1 VALNQVLTS
10 FISAYANA
18 VAASYSESV
27 IASMG
32 IVMRGSSMA
41 FTLIFGL
48 SMGYQPIAGFC
59 YGGKLYKRL
68 MDGFKVTVMYG
79 SSLALFFA
87 ALLYI
92 FAPVIIKAFIDNAE
106 VIELGTRIMRAH
118 ALPMPFMSLQ
128 MTIMSSF
135 QAMGKAMQSM
145 IISLGRQGLFFLP
158 LLIILNKLYQLDG
171 FIYAQPAADFFTT
184 FLSLTLFLLVWKD
197 MKQELSLSRDKEPEP
212 SLERA

>member
-1 VALNQVLTS
+1 MFLCCLLYSYFLRKKALSISPKPLSTGKLFRYSKIGSALNRLTS

-32 IVMRGSSMA
+32 IVRGA
-41 FTLIFGL
+41 APCLTLIGHQWI
-48 SMGYQPIAGFC
+48 STHCC

-158 LLIILNKLYQLDG
+158 LWMVLFMPSRQL
-171 FIYAQPAADFFTT
+171 T
-184 FLSLTLFLLVWKD
+184 FSPLSF
-197 MKQELSLSRDKEPEP
+197 P
-212 SLERA
+212 